1 MDGDTKVR
9 QLRPGGCHYW
19 EENRGP
25 LAASPNPTHTHLSK
39 LSWWRHLGHLKQDYI
54 VSGHWGSTRTT
65 GLFRVLESHHLPHSP
80 MGGWSLG
87 TEVTLSERRHTTP
100 QEIKGFVCSFVWFL
114 PQQRSGGPDQCRRLV
129 CHLLEEKENLINLL
143 KRDHS

>member
-19 EENRGP
+19 EENRGT

-39 LSWWRHLGHLKQDYI
+39 LSWWRHLEHLKQDYI
-54 VSGHWGSTRTT
+54 ASGHWGSTRTS
-65 GLFRVLESHHLPHSP
+65 GLFRVLESQHLPHSP
-80 MGGWSLG
+80 MGMEPWYWGNLAREETHNSPG
-87 TEVTLSERRHTTP
+87 N
-100 QEIKGFVCSFVWFL
+100 KGVCLFVCFL
-114 PQQRSGGPDQCRRLV
+114 PQQRSGGPDRCRRLV
-129 CHLLEEKENLINLL
+129 CHLLEEKENLINLI